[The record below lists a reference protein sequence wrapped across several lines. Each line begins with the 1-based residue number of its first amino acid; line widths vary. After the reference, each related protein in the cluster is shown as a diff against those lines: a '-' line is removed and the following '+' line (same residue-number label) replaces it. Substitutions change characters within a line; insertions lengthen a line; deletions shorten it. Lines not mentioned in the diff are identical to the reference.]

1 MYPEKKSASTVG
13 RRRQERLKETSMAD
27 FKDKKVLILGGSR
40 GIGAAI
46 VRRFASGGAQV
57 AFTYAGSQDAAQAL
71 AAETGAEAIQSDS
84 ADRAALIATVAS
96 RRALDVL
103 LLNAGTLVMGDPL
116 TLDAD
121 AVDRM
126 IDVNVRAPYHA
137 AVEAARRV

>member
-13 RRRQERLKETSMAD
+13 RRRQERLKETLMAD

-57 AFTYAGSQDAAQAL
+57 AFTYAGSTDAAQVL
-71 AAETGAEAIQSDS
+71 AAETGAEAIQTDS

-96 RRALDVL
+96 R
-103 LLNAGTLVMGDPL
+103 G
-116 TLDAD
+116 
-121 AVDRM
+121 AVG
-126 IDVNVRAPYHA
+126 
-137 AVEAARRV
+137 AVEIRRAH